1 MARTGLGR
9 LRPPSLTAAHGLALL
24 GGVAGFLSLPP
35 LAWWPLGPVGVALWC
50 VAIGRGPTPGAVEGR
65 VGWRG
70 VRRRFAL
77 GWLFGAGMLVPGVW
91 WLIEFSG
98 PGYPIAVVVMSA
110 VYGAAGVVVPPGRG
124 RLLALPAAVA
134 GAETVLNM
142 WPFGG
147 VPTAELSQGQ
157 AAAVLA
163 ELARLGGSVT
173 VGAGVALAGVA
184 LACLAEAALPRLGP
198 APAPRRLLSGG
209 RWLPGG
215 RWLSG
220 GVALVVLAGAVA
232 AGALAP
238 DGGPAVGRLAVAV
251 VQGGGPR
258 GLRAVDRNPDAVFRA
273 QVAATSRVRL
283 PVGLILWP
291 ENVIDLGGP
300 LDGSPED
307 ATMAALARTTGATIV
322 AGVTVPEGTERFLNE
337 VFAWTPGGSRIG
349 PYVKVHRVPFG
360 EWIPFRF
367 VLRHLADLSA
377 VPRDEV
383 AGHGPGYLAL
393 PGTPVAVTISWE
405 VFFDDRALSGVRAG
419 GRLLLVPTNASSYTT
434 AQVPAMEV
442 AAARLRAIATGRDV
456 AQSAPTG
463 YSALV
468 DHRGRLLDRGPLGA
482 PAVEQAVLGLR
493 RGSTPF
499 DLGGLWPPRLAVL
512 AALAA
517 AWALALGG
525 SGPAALRRSGPLRR
539 RPAPGAPAPP
549 PRPSERRG
557 R

>member
-1 MARTGLGR
+1 MARPRLGR
-9 LRPPSLTAAHGLALL
+9 LRWPSLTAAHGLALL
-24 GGVAGFLSLPP
+24 GGVAAFLSLPP
-35 LAWWPLGPVGVALWC
+35 IGWWPLGPAGVALWC
-50 VAIGRGPTPGAVEGR
+50 LAIGRGGR
-65 VGWRG
+65 GGWRG
-70 VRRRFAL
+70 ARRRFAL
-77 GWLFGAGMLVPGVW
+77 GWLFGAGMLVPGLW

-98 PGYPIAVVVMSA
+98 PGYPIAVVVMAA
-110 VYGAAGVVVPPGRG
+110 VYGAGGAVVPAGRG
-124 RLLALPAAVA
+124 RLVALPAAVA

-157 AAAVLA
+157 AGIVLA
-163 ELARLGGSVT
+163 QLARLGGSVT
-173 VGAGVALAGVA
+173 VGAGAALAGVV
-184 LACLAEAALPRLGP
+184 LACLAEAALAGRKGADDPARPGARPRARG
-198 APAPRRLLSGG
+198 RLLSA
-209 RWLPGG
+209 
-215 RWLSG
+215 
-220 GVALVVLAGAVA
+220 GVALAVLVGAVA

-238 DGGPAVGRLAVAV
+238 DGGPPVGRLSVAV

-258 GLRAVDRNPDAVFRA
+258 GLRAVDRNPEEVFRA
-273 QVAATSRVRL
+273 QVAATSRVR
-283 PVGLILWP
+283 PPIGLILWP
-291 ENVIDLGGP
+291 ENVIELDGP

-307 ATMAALARTTGATIV
+307 ATMRDLARSTGAPIV
-322 AGVTVPEGTERFLNE
+322 AGVTVPEGRDRFINE
-337 VFAWTPGGSRIG
+337 VFAWTPAGERTG

-383 AGHGPGYLAL
+383 AGHTPGYLAT
-393 PGTPVAVTISWE
+393 PRAPVAVTISWE

-434 AQVPAMEV
+434 DQVPSMEV
-442 AAARLRAIATGRDV
+442 AAARLRAIGTGRDV

-468 DHRGRLLDRGPLGA
+468 DHRGRVLARSPLGS
-482 PAVEQAVLGLR
+482 PAVEQAVLVLR

-499 DLGGLWPPRLAVL
+499 DVGGLWPPRLAVL

-517 AWALALGG
+517 AWALAAGG
-525 SGPAALRRSGPLRR
+525 GGAAALRRSWPPRR
-539 RPAPGAPAPP
+539 RPAPGTPAPP
-549 PRPSERRG
+549 PPSPSGRRG